1 METLLAD
8 FRQLAIVEAPGKR
21 TGASVEELPVSDE
34 PTEMSVFYPHL

>member
-8 FRQLAIVEAPGKR
+8 FCQLAILEAPGKR

-34 PTEMSVFYPHL
+34 PTEMSVLYHHL